1 MALTGELSDLSL
13 AELIEF
19 FCNQRKTGRI
29 EVMYPAGPASFYLQ
43 AGGVVHAEV
52 GTLRGIE
59 AVYYALTQAN
69 ASFTFNS
76 AVDAP
81 AQTINQPWTSVVLEG
96 LRRMDEGI
104 APPSAFPSAVAEPIV
119 QEPIKPIAQEPV
131 KPIVQEPIK
140 PIAQEPVK
148 PIAQEPVIEQAVPV
162 ESSSMVDSEE
172 PLVSAFDEPQIES
185 VEVFDAEPEP
195 VVAAPKEVPAISV
208 PIVEAYPKPIVAISQ
223 EVTEVPVLV
232 TEAKPKPIASAAK
245 PVAPAPVI
253 HQEAQA
259 DSMPQEKKQK
269 RDKKQKPAG
278 STAFDVEPAGI
289 LSYHPKPA
297 AAEVSPIFA
306 QVGKGGTFSY
316 GPWKLGA
323 IFAAVVLVIAVVAVP
338 WGWYARSKAAKV
350 TPDAQK
356 VASDSA
362 QPGVVANSSQDAS
375 SQTQSAGNEQAA
387 VAGDQ
392 SAAAVNNPAAA
403 SENRPLRPK
412 EETRKPRPETAS
424 VNSAAPASAASSNQP
439 VTNSQ
444 PASNAARKV
453 TVTVTYDENGR
464 VTQASGGDATAL
476 RIARQKRFPVGKPGS
491 ATVTIPIN

>member
-29 EVMYPAGPASFYLQ
+29 DVMYPTGPASFYLQ
-43 AGGVVHAEV
+43 SGGVVHAEV
-52 GTLRGIE
+52 GILRGIE

-104 APPSAFPSAVAEPIV
+104 APPSAFPAGVAKPIV
-119 QEPIKPIAQEPV
+119 PEPV
-131 KPIVQEPIK
+131 KSMV
-140 PIAQEPVK
+140 
-148 PIAQEPVIEQAVPV
+148 QEPVIERPVAVEPAP
-162 ESSSMVDSEE
+162 MVNAEA

-185 VEVFDAEPEP
+185 ADVLDAEPELI
-195 VVAAPKEVPAISV
+195 VSAPQEVPAVSV
-208 PIVEAYPKPIVAISQ
+208 PVVEAMPIVSAPQEAPHVSVPVAEEKPKPIV
-223 EVTEVPVLV
+223 
-232 TEAKPKPIASAAK
+232 SAPK
-245 PVAPAPVI
+245 PVAPAPVML
-253 HQEAQA
+253 QEAQA
-259 DSMPQEKKQK
+259 DSVSREKKQN
-269 RDKKQKPAG
+269 KKQKLDD
-278 STAFDVEPAGI
+278 STAFDVERAGV

-297 AAEVSPIFA
+297 PSDVSPVFA
-306 QVGKGGTFSY
+306 QIGNGGTFSN

-323 IFAAVVLVIAVVAVP
+323 IFAAVVLVIAVVGVP
-338 WGWYARSKAAKV
+338 WGWYARSKAAKMA
-350 TPDAQK
+350 PDAQK
-356 VASDSA
+356 VATDSV
-362 QPGVVANSSQDAS
+362 QPGVNSSQDAS
-375 SQTQSAGNEQAA
+375 SQTQSASNEQAA
-387 VAGDQ
+387 VASDQ
-392 SAAAVNNPAAA
+392 SATANNPAAS
-403 SENRPLRPK
+403 SENRPLRAK
-412 EETRKPRPETAS
+412 EEARKPRTETAS
-424 VNSAAPASAASSNQP
+424 ANSTAPASATSSSQP
-439 VTNSQ
+439 VTNPQ

-476 RIARQKRFPVGKPGS
+476 RIARQKRFPTGKGGS

>member
-43 AGGVVHAEV
+43 SGGVVHAEV
-52 GTLRGIE
+52 GILRGIE
-59 AVYYALTQAN
+59 AVYFALTQAN

-104 APPSAFPSAVAEPIV
+104 APPSAFPAGVGEPIV
-119 QEPIKPIAQEPV
+119 QEPAKPMVQEPVKPMAQEPVKPIAQEPV
-131 KPIVQEPIK
+131 KPMV
-140 PIAQEPVK
+140 
-148 PIAQEPVIEQAVPV
+148 QEPVIEQAVPV
-162 ESSSMVDSEE
+162 ESSSMVESEE

-208 PIVEAYPKPIVAISQ
+208 PIIEAYPKPIVAVSPEIA
-223 EVTEVPVLV
+223 EVPVPV
-232 TEAKPKPIASAAK
+232 AEAKPIVSAPR
-245 PVAPAPVI
+245 PVAPAPVM
-253 HQEAQA
+253 HQEAQT
-259 DSMPQEKKQK
+259 DSLPQEKKQK
-269 RDKKQKPAG
+269 RDKKQD

-297 AAEVSPIFA
+297 PPQVSPIFA
-306 QVGKGGTFSY
+306 QVGKSGTFSY

-356 VASDSA
+356 VTTDST
-362 QPGVVANSSQDAS
+362 QPGVIANSSQDAS

-392 SAAAVNNPAAA
+392 SAAAANNPAAA
-403 SENRPLRPK
+403 SENRSLRPK
-412 EETRKPRPETAS
+412 EETRKPRPEAS
-424 VNSAAPASAASSNQP
+424 ANSTAPASAASANQP
-439 VTNSQ
+439 VTNPQ
-444 PASNAARKV
+444 PTSAAARKV
-453 TVTVTYDENGR
+453 SVTVTYDENGR

>member
-29 EVMYPAGPASFYLQ
+29 EVMYPSGPASFYLQ
-43 AGGVVHAEV
+43 SGGVVHAEV
-52 GTLRGIE
+52 GILRGIE
-59 AVYYALTQAN
+59 AVYFALTQAN

-104 APPSAFPSAVAEPIV
+104 APPSAFPARVAEPIV
-119 QEPIKPIAQEPV
+119 QEP
-131 KPIVQEPIK
+131 
-140 PIAQEPVK
+140 
-148 PIAQEPVIEQAVPV
+148 VIEQPVAVEPSPV
-162 ESSSMVDSEE
+162 VDTEA

-185 VEVFDAEPEP
+185 VEVFEAEPELIMS
-195 VVAAPKEVPAISV
+195 APQEVPAVAV
-208 PIVEAYPKPIVAISQ
+208 PVVEATPTPMVSAPPAAPQVSLPVA
-223 EVTEVPVLV
+223 
-232 TEAKPKPIASAAK
+232 EAKPKPMVSTAK
-245 PVAPAPVI
+245 PAAPASVK

-259 DSMPQEKKQK
+259 DSVPREEKRKLNKKQK
-269 RDKKQKPAG
+269 QDG

-289 LSYHPKPA
+289 LSYHPKSSTP
-297 AAEVSPIFA
+297 EVSPIFS

-338 WGWYARSKAAKV
+338 WGWYARSKAAKM

-356 VASDSA
+356 VTTEAA
-362 QPGVVANSSQDAS
+362 QPAVVVNSSQDAS

-412 EETRKPRPETAS
+412 EEARKPRTETAS
-424 VNSAAPASAASSNQP
+424 ANSTAPASAASANQS

-444 PASNAARKV
+444 TASNAARKV

-476 RIARQKRFPVGKPGS
+476 RIARQKRFPAGKAGS

>member
-29 EVMYPAGPASFYLQ
+29 EVKYPTGPASFYLQ
-43 AGGVVHAEV
+43 SGAVVHAEL
-52 GTLRGIE
+52 GSLRGIE

-104 APPSAFPSAVAEPIV
+104 APPSPFPAGVAAPVAPEPVV
-119 QEPIKPIAQEPV
+119 QEPAVQEPV
-131 KPIVQEPIK
+131 V
-140 PIAQEPVK
+140 
-148 PIAQEPVIEQAVPV
+148 EQQVAL
-162 ESSSMVDSEE
+162 ESSPIEPAPVVKDET
-172 PLVSAFDEPQIES
+172 PLVNAFDEPQIES
-185 VEVFDAEPEP
+185 VEVLDAEPEP
-195 VVAAPKEVPAISV
+195 IVSAAKEVPAISV
-208 PIVEAYPKPIVAISQ
+208 PIVEAYPKPIVAVSP
-223 EVTEVPVLV
+223 EVAKAAAPVA
-232 TEAKPKPIASAAK
+232 EEKPKPIVSAPQ
-245 PVAPAPVI
+245 PVAPAPVM

-259 DSMPQEKKQK
+259 DSVPKEKKQK
-269 RDKKQKPAG
+269 RNKKQKTVG
-278 STAFDVEPAGI
+278 STEFDVEPAGI
-289 LSYHPKPA
+289 LAYHPKPA
-297 AAEVSPIFA
+297 PAEVAPIFS
-306 QVGKGGTFSY
+306 QVGKGSSFSY

-338 WGWYARSKAAKV
+338 WGWYARSKAAKMA
-350 TPDAQK
+350 PDAPK
-356 VASDSA
+356 VSTDSS
-362 QPGVVANSSQDAS
+362 QPGAVNSSQDAS

-387 VAGDQ
+387 VASDQ
-392 SAAAVNNPAAA
+392 SAAPANSPAAA
-403 SENRPLRPK
+403 SENRPLHPK
-412 EETRKPRPETAS
+412 EEARKPKTETAS
-424 VNSAAPASAASSNQP
+424 ANPTAPASASSSNQP
-439 VTNSQ
+439 VTSSQ
-444 PASNAARKV
+444 PTANAARKV

-476 RIARQKRFPVGKPGS
+476 RIARQKRFPAGKGGS

>member
-19 FCNQRKTGRI
+19 FCNQRKTGCI
-29 EVMYPAGPASFYLQ
+29 EVKYPTGPASFYLQ
-43 AGGVVHAEV
+43 SGAVVHAEV

-104 APPSAFPSAVAEPIV
+104 APLSPFPAGVAEPIV
-119 QEPIKPIAQEPV
+119 QEPA
-131 KPIVQEPIK
+131 
-140 PIAQEPVK
+140 
-148 PIAQEPVIEQAVPV
+148 IEQPVAVEP
-162 ESSSMVDSEE
+162 SHMVDAEP
-172 PLVSAFDEPQIES
+172 PLVNAFDEPQIES
-185 VEVFDAEPEP
+185 LDVFDAEPELILSAPQEVPTVSIP
-195 VVAAPKEVPAISV
+195 VVEAMPT
-208 PIVEAYPKPIVAISQ
+208 PIVSASQEALQVPVPVAEVKSKPIV
-223 EVTEVPVLV
+223 
-232 TEAKPKPIASAAK
+232 SAPK
-245 PVAPAPVI
+245 PVAPAPVM
-253 HQEAQA
+253 HQAAQI
-259 DSMPQEKKQK
+259 DSVPQAEKQKLEKKQK
-269 RDKKQKPAG
+269 PDD
-278 STAFDVEPAGI
+278 STAFDVKAEGI

-297 AAEVSPIFA
+297 PPEVSPIFA
-306 QVGKGGTFSY
+306 QVGNAGMFSN

-338 WGWYARSKAAKV
+338 WGWYARSKAAKMA
-350 TPDAQK
+350 PDAQK
-356 VASDSA
+356 VATDST
-362 QPGVVANSSQDAS
+362 QPGVVINSSQDAS
-375 SQTQSAGNEQAA
+375 SQTQPAGNEQAA
-387 VAGDQ
+387 VATDR
-392 SAAAVNNPAAA
+392 SAAVNTAAA
-403 SENRPLRPK
+403 SSENRPLRPK
-412 EETRKPRPETAS
+412 EEARKPRTETVPS
-424 VNSAAPASAASSNQP
+424 NSTAPASTALSNQSVANP
-439 VTNSQ
+439 Q

-476 RIARQKRFPVGKPGS
+476 RIARQKRFPAGKAGS

>member
-104 APPSAFPSAVAEPIV
+104 APPSAFPAGVGEPIV
-119 QEPIKPIAQEPV
+119 QEPVKPIAQEPV
-131 KPIVQEPIK
+131 KPMV
-140 PIAQEPVK
+140 
-148 PIAQEPVIEQAVPV
+148 QEPVIEQAVPV
-162 ESSSMVDSEE
+162 ESSSMVESEE

-208 PIVEAYPKPIVAISQ
+208 PIIEAYPKPIVAVSPEIA
-223 EVTEVPVLV
+223 EVPVPV
-232 TEAKPKPIASAAK
+232 AEAKPIVSAPR
-245 PVAPAPVI
+245 PVARAPVT

-259 DSMPQEKKQK
+259 DSLPQEKKQK
-269 RDKKQKPAG
+269 RDKKQKQD

-297 AAEVSPIFA
+297 PPQVSPIFA
-306 QVGKGGTFSY
+306 QVGKSGTFSY

-356 VASDSA
+356 VTTDST

-392 SAAAVNNPAAA
+392 SAAAANNPAAA
-403 SENRPLRPK
+403 SENRSLRPK
-412 EETRKPRPETAS
+412 EETRKPRPEAS
-424 VNSAAPASAASSNQP
+424 ANSTAPASAASANQP
-439 VTNSQ
+439 VTNPQ
-444 PASNAARKV
+444 PTSAAARKV
-453 TVTVTYDENGR
+453 SVTVTYDENGR

-476 RIARQKRFPVGKPGS
+476 RIARQKRFPVGKAGS

>member
-29 EVMYPAGPASFYLQ
+29 EVRYPTGPASFYLQ
-43 AGGVVHAEV
+43 SGAVVHAEL

-104 APPSAFPSAVAEPIV
+104 APPSPFPAGVAEPIV
-119 QEPIKPIAQEPV
+119 QAPLVQQPV
-131 KPIVQEPIK
+131 
-140 PIAQEPVK
+140 A
-148 PIAQEPVIEQAVPV
+148 V
-162 ESSSMVDSEE
+162 ESSPIEPAPIVNAEA
-172 PLVSAFDEPQIES
+172 PLVNAFDEPQIES
-185 VEVFDAEPEP
+185 VEVLDAEPEP
-195 VVAAPKEVPAISV
+195 VVSAPKEVPPISV
-208 PIVEAYPKPIVAISQ
+208 PIIEAYPKPIVGIPQ
-223 EVTEVPVLV
+223 EAPQVSVSVAEVK
-232 TEAKPKPIASAAK
+232 AKPIVSASK
-245 PVAPAPVI
+245 PVAPAPVV
-253 HQEAQA
+253 HQEVNA
-259 DSMPQEKKQK
+259 DSAPREKKQK
-269 RDKKQKPAG
+269 VEKKQKPVD

-297 AAEVSPIFA
+297 PPEVTPIFA
-306 QVGKGGTFSY
+306 QVGKGSGFSY

-323 IFAAVVLVIAVVAVP
+323 IFAAVVLVIAVVAIP
-338 WGWYARSKAAKV
+338 WGWYARSKAAKMA
-350 TPDAQK
+350 PDAQK
-356 VASDSA
+356 VTTDSS

-375 SQTQSAGNEQAA
+375 SQTQSAGNEQA
-387 VAGDQ
+387 VANDQ
-392 SAAAVNNPAAA
+392 SAAAVNSPAIA
-403 SENRPLRPK
+403 SENRPLHPK
-412 EETRKPRPETAS
+412 EEARKPRTEPAS
-424 VNSAAPASAASSNQP
+424 SNSTAPASAASSSQP
-439 VTNSQ
+439 VTNPQ
-444 PASNAARKV
+444 PTANAARKV

-476 RIARQKRFPVGKPGS
+476 RIARQKRFPAGKGGS